1 MPISRFLESGVH
13 EVLQA
18 LESAARR
25 AAQEFM
31 HASLKYRYA
40 HPDGDDDPN
49 TPTKPPELHA
59 AVRKLLTVQ
68 WLHTPGGAPKVELT
82 PPFAAALDAERQAAA
97 AAQPTIAHT

>member
-1 MPISRFLESGVH
+1 MH

-18 LESAARR
+18 LESAAMR

-31 HASLKYRYA
+31 DASLKYRYA